1 MKSSSLFR
9 SAIYGIRRIIES
21 KATFSSLS
29 LLPQKQLPV
38 LKTTAKNHQVL
49 SRQQQ
54 HVVLFKPQQN
64 TAAIPADKS
73 AMLKQIID
81 EQKKINEI
89 ISSITRKL
97 NISHI
102 NQRVQKTTPEKVEK
116 TVISFPD
123 ACVGEFQ
130 VMNRNGRIPRRA
142 NGGKRPVCRAG
153 RRNKRR
159 RWGNHKR

>member
-9 SAIYGIRRIIES
+9 SAIHGIRRTIES
-21 KATFSSLS
+21 KATFSSSS

-38 LKTTAKNHQVL
+38 FQTTAKNHQVL
-49 SRQQQ
+49 LRQQQ
-54 HVVLFKPQQN
+54 HVLFKPQQN
-64 TAAIPADKS
+64 TAAIPTDKS
-73 AMLKQIID
+73 AMLKQIIG
-81 EQKKINEI
+81 EQNKIKEI

-102 NQRVQKTTPEKVEK
+102 NQRVQNTTPEKVEK